1 MCIKV
6 VHQNREKNFFAF
18 FNVLPFQCVTLLKT
32 ITTVNFL
39 KFFIT
44 ISGSSSSKKI

>member
-1 MCIKV
+1 MYTRV
-6 VHQNREKNFFAF
+6 VHREKKKNFFAF

-32 ITTVNFL
+32 ITNVNFL

-44 ISGSSSSKKI
+44 ISGSLSSKKI